1 MYIILWTLDFRLR
14 TSDYGLWTMTSDF
27 GLRNLDYGLIGLRTL
42 DYGLRT
48 SDYGAVGTPRFVV
61 LLEYRSGHYK
71 YSTDHGSVII
81 RFSCTSFSVF

>member
-1 MYIILWTLDFRLR
+1 MDFSLRTSDFGFWTMDYGLR
-14 TSDYGLWTMTSDF
+14 TSDYGLWTMTTEFRLWTS
-27 GLRNLDYGLIGLRTL
+27 

-71 YSTDHGSVII
+71 YNTDHGSVII